1 VILLSGENLNG
12 ELVFDR
18 RYRTSILF
26 AIGAVGIVSHVEVQ
40 FVIVPTLLLKI
51 QISSGCIRHATRCL
65 VGERYEERP
74 SVRVLGRFVNSQFQT
89 SSPNLESEHAIPK
102 VGLWRSRASCHDDE
116 LCGVESFQL
125 RSDSV
130 ARVGWKIVQ
139 SFEVGAFGWRNGGI
153 YIVLQK
159 GVLVDAER

>member
-1 VILLSGENLNG
+1 M
-12 ELVFDR
+12 
-18 RYRTSILF
+18 LF
-26 AIGAVGIVSHVEVQ
+26 NVEV
-40 FVIVPTLLLKI
+40 
-51 QISSGCIRHATRCL
+51 SSGCIRLATGCL

-74 SVRVLGRFVNSQFQT
+74 SIGVLSRLLNSQFQT
-89 SSPNLESEHAIPK
+89 SSLNLESERAIPK
-102 VGLWRSRASCHDDE
+102 VGLWRSRASGHDDG
-116 LCGVESFQL
+116 LWRIESFQL

-139 SFEVGAFGWRNGGI
+139 SFEVGTFVWRNGGI